1 MAVKKDNQ
9 IIKIFLPIIQQGL
22 INDGFLNVTV
32 KQSNQPTQQGIP
44 NTPVVYFFKVAN
56 KRYGYLGRYDKW
68 VNAPVMEHHEVQ
80 YMEITFQVSALVL
93 QYPTTP
99 NQYTASDL
107 VNEVASIMQ
116 SDKTRSILNNAG
128 IGILR
133 VMDVTNPYFVDD
145 RDQFEASPSFDFT
158 LTYKDD
164 RFSESPAVSEYEY
177 NILPV

>member
-1 MAVKKDNQ
+1 MSVKTDNQ
-9 IIKIFLPIIQQGL
+9 IIQIFLPIIQNGL
-22 INDGFLNVTV
+22 IADGFLNVTV

-44 NTPVVYFFKVAN
+44 TTPMVFFFKVFN
-56 KRYGYLGRYDKW
+56 KRFGYLGRYDKW
-68 VNAPVMEHHEVQ
+68 VINQMQHHEVQ

-93 QYPTTP
+93 QYPITP

-116 SDKTRSILNNAG
+116 SDNTSTILNNNG

-133 VMDVTNPYFVDD
+133 IQDLSNPYFVDD

-158 LTYKDD
+158 LVYKDD
-164 RFSESPAVSEYEY
+164 RVSTSPIITEYDS
-177 NILPV
+177 NVVAI